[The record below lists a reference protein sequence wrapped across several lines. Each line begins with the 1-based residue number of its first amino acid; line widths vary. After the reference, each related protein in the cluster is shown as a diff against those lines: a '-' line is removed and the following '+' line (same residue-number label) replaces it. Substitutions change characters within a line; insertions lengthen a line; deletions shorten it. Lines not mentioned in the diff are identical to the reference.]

1 MSFVSSQRELTSD
14 RYELIFYL
22 NLYSVSDP
30 PQTEV
35 WMIDRWDEI
44 IGKTATIMP
53 IIRCIPPLLVPF
65 LSVSVSVYQKI
76 TIMQQAGNHQP
87 VHILFFLFLLFFFSS
102 SLVTLSF

>member
-1 MSFVSSQRELTSD
+1 M
-14 RYELIFYL
+14 
-22 NLYSVSDP
+22 SDP

-87 VHILFFLFLLFFFSS
+87 VHILFFSFFVVLLFF
-102 SLVTLSF
+102 LSCDSVILKCICLRRNLLLW